1 PAVAGGFARARA
13 QYNAR
18 IDPGAFARV
27 LRQVPIPTLIAT
39 HTTWGNWAAPA
50 EKLRLGVYLDDDLGK
65 QLISSDRPDLAIY
78 GRHLAAFVAS
88 GKDCSILHDPAT
100 LLASQEPE
108 LFDLVE
114 VEVIVDDDGWLHLT
128 SGARDVLRCLENGR
142 SACVDK
148 AILDWSDPPGSHTV
162 RVRMSLAADYDQIR
176 ARVVELLG
184 V

>member
-1 PAVAGGFARARA
+1 MPT
-13 QYNAR
+13 
-18 IDPGAFARV
+18 
-27 LRQVPIPTLIAT
+27 PTLIAT
-39 HTTWGNWAAPA
+39 HTTWGNWGPPPG
-50 EKLRLGVYLDDDLGK
+50 KLPLGVYPDDDLGRY
-65 QLISSDRPDLAIY
+65 LISTERPDLAIY

-114 VEVIVDDDGWLHLT
+114 VEVIVDEDGWLHLT
-128 SGARDVLRCLENGR
+128 RQACEALRCLDAGR
-142 SACVDK
+142 ITCVEK
-148 AILDWSDPPGSHTV
+148 AIAGWSDQPGAVTV
-162 RVRMSLAADYDQIR
+162 RVRLSLSARYDQIR